1 MKQRFTSA
9 TVMLLLVSVG
19 MACSLTS
26 KTPLTWHIL
35 LETDAAGSD
44 LQILIPRTVTIIEQR
59 LNAAGVP
66 SFRVVAQGSPPNG
79 RILVNLAEVPD
90 RQRLI
95 ELITSRGQLELTAIV
110 SPPSPSPV
118 QAYNSKDAAVA
129 SLGGKVPENRSV
141 LPYTERNDPFAA
153 QQNSADTEKA
163 REWVVIETPA
173 IVDGN
178 EIRNAAARHESGQDY
193 HVSFAL
199 KANGA
204 ERLGA
209 WTGAH
214 LNDYIGVVLNG
225 EVKSIAYIR
234 SQIHDQGE
242 ISGRFSKHAAE
253 DLALILR
260 LGPLPSPVRIVEQGS
275 NK

>member
-1 MKQRFTSA
+1 
-9 TVMLLLVSVG
+9 MLLLVSVG

-199 KANGA
+199 KAKGA

-209 WTGAH
+209 WTGVH